1 MGRLL
6 TVFVSF
12 LAPVCAVCAG
22 VGEVVDTVPRSL
34 RYLEKGA
41 IAWKDTMGCASCHHA
56 PMMLWTC
63 ATAKRQGYEVDDA
76 SVETIAKYLLSED
89 NAAKILPPENPP
101 PERDGTQLGS
111 IYALLAL
118 EQSGTA
124 RADAAVVKRIH
135 DHFIATQREDGTW
148 PPFPSTGRSPI
159 LEGIAVS
166 ARMLTLA
173 LADLPEG
180 AAVPDAVQK
189 AHAALATPVE
199 NPSHQVRVLQLL
211 VDLKAGA
218 PRDAVDAQIRALE
231 ALQRSDGSWA
241 QTPEMPGDAYA
252 TGQTLYALGKAG
264 KRMDDPVV
272 NRAVA
277 FLLANQRTDGSWP
290 MTSRPMAEGD
300 PGSINLEPI
309 TFAATAWATL
319 GILAVTESP

>member
-1 MGRLL
+1 MGRLF
-6 TVFVSF
+6 TVSIPLIASF
-12 LAPVCAVCAG
+12 CAAYAVAD
-22 VGEVVDTVPRSL
+22 EVEDAIPRSL

-41 IAWKDTMGCASCHHA
+41 IDWKDTMGCASCHHA

-63 ATAKRQGYEVDDA
+63 ATAKRQGYEVDNA

-111 IYALLAL
+111 TYALLAL
-118 EQSGTA
+118 EQSGAA
-124 RADAAVVKRIH
+124 RADAAVVKRIR

-148 PPFPSTGRSPI
+148 PPFPSMGRSPI

-180 AAVPDAVQK
+180 AAIPAVVQK
-189 AHAALATPVE
+189 AYAALATPIE

-211 VDLKAGA
+211 VDVRSDA
-218 PRDAVDAQIRALE
+218 PHDVIDAQVNALE
-231 ALQRSDGSWA
+231 SLQRPDGSWA
-241 QTPEMPGDAYA
+241 QTPEMSGDAYA

-264 KRMDDPVV
+264 KRADNPVV
-272 NRAVA
+272 RRAVA
-277 FLLANQRTDGSWP
+277 FLLSTQQPEGSWP

-300 PGSINLEPI
+300 SGSTNLEPI
-309 TFAATAWATL
+309 TFAATAWAIL